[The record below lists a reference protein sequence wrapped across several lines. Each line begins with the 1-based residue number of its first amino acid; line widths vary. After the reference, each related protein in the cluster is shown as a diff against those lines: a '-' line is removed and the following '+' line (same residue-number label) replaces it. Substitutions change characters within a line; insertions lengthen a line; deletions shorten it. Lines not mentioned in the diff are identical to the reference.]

1 AVDKISGIWFGF
13 IKKFRS
19 QMEMAG
25 WSSLPSNPKFHQTIS
40 IWGPTTTHIITNAAA
55 LRIGDVLHR
64 RLQSSIKHIFCHVHG
79 PILKDAWHKWTF
91 HVTGFNILQWSQDVF
106 SAEDMSLLF
115 FSADESRRK
124 FKKIQN
130 SYSKSS
136 RSFFSSER
144 KWTNIFLALN
154 ILIYIAQVATDGK
167 LLFWGAKINSLIDKG
182 QLWRLITSSFLHTN
196 IVHLMVNCYSLNS
209 VGPGVEKVSGPKRYV
224 ALYLTSAIASSAM
237 SYWLSK
243 APAVG
248 ASGAIFGLVG
258 SFAVFVLRHRG
269 MVKGTEGDLRYI
281 ANVIVLNLAIGLMT
295 KGIDNWGHLGGLIG
309 GAATSWLLGP
319 AWMIQSV
326 SSEGRRVF
334 ADTAPIFSLIPTKRD
349 ES

>member
-1 AVDKISGIWFGF
+1 
-13 IKKFRS
+13 
-19 QMEMAG
+19 MEMAG
-25 WSSLPSNPKFHQTIS
+25 WASLPSNPKYPHTLS
-40 IWGPTTTHIITNAAA
+40 IWGPTSCHVITNAAA
-55 LRIGDVLHR
+55 LRLGNFLHR
-64 RLQSSIKHIFCHVHG
+64 RLHSSIVKHILFHVHG
-79 PILKDAWHKWTF
+79 PKLKDAWHKWATL

-106 SAEDMSLLF
+106 SAEDMSLLLF
-115 FSADESRRK
+115 FSADDSRRK
-124 FKKIQN
+124 FKKFQK

-154 ILIYIAQVATDGK
+154 ILVYIAQVATDGK

-209 VGPGVEKVSGPKRYV
+209 VGPGVEKVSGPRRYV

-281 ANVIVLNLAIGLMT
+281 ANVIVLNMAIGLLT
-295 KGIDNWGHLGGLIG
+295 KGIDNWGHLGGLVG
-309 GAATSWLLGP
+309 GAALSWLLGP
-319 AWMIQSV
+319 AWKIQSI
-326 SSEGRRVF
+326 SNEGQRVF
-334 ADTAPIFSLIPTKRD
+334 ADTAPIFSLIRTKRNK
-349 ES
+349 S

>member
-1 AVDKISGIWFGF
+1 
-13 IKKFRS
+13 
-19 QMEMAG
+19 MEMSG
-25 WSSLPSNPKFHQTIS
+25 WASFPSNPKYPHTVS
-40 IWGPTTTHIITNAAA
+40 IWGPTTTHLITNAAA
-55 LRIGDVLHR
+55 HRLGNFLHR
-64 RLQSSIKHIFCHVHG
+64 RLQSSIKHIFFHVHG
-79 PILKDAWHKWTF
+79 PKLKDAWHKWTL

-115 FSADESRRK
+115 FSADESKRK
-124 FKKIQN
+124 FKRFQK

-154 ILIYIAQVATDGK
+154 ILIYIGQVATDGK

-209 VGPGVEKVSGPKRYV
+209 VGPGVEKVSGPRRYV

-281 ANVIVLNLAIGLMT
+281 ANVIILNMAIGLLT

-309 GAATSWLLGP
+309 GAAISWLLGP
-319 AWMIQSV
+319 AWKIQSI
-326 SSEGRRVF
+326 SSEGQRVF
-334 ADTAPIFSLIPTKRD
+334 ADTAPIFSLIRTKRD
-349 ES
+349 KS